1 MERKRKKEIVSPVVS
16 PDDQQQLSQSK
27 KKSRTKKSKMAQKG
41 VSPTQGTVNSTA
53 NGMNSLYQ
61 NTQQFSL
68 PAMYSQYQY
77 PMVGM
82 LNPGS
87 PVLSQNSQN
96 GQNSMLYNDQSSA
109 VMQKLDQIEK
119 QLGQL
124 GEIKSIVHDLTVRMS
139 DMSKKINDIEK
150 SQQFISDQYETI
162 SKCTNSN
169 KQSISDLEANF
180 KRLTVENE
188 SLKEVSKTL
197 QENVTDLKCRS
208 MRDNLL
214 FFGIPEG
221 PVADFLLPLSQTEIN
236 APGLATSSTSQP
248 PVSTD
253 ESIEPDPSETDT
265 SEIDAASATSSPNR
279 PIITSDDCKEK
290 VFRFCEDV
298 LKIKNPKNC
307 IKIIRAHRIGKFNRS
322 KTRPIV
328 AKFDEDSKPLIKEY
342 LKGVNLRPTPYNVA
356 DQYPQEVQQRRKEL
370 IPAMQEARRK
380 GKRANL
386 IRDKLFINDVE
397 YVPESAPAF
406 GWSDK

>member
-1 MERKRKKEIVSPVVS
+1 MGKKRKSETVSPAVS
-16 PDDQQQLSQSK
+16 PDEKQQLSQSK
-27 KKSRTKKSKMAQKG
+27 KKTRTKKSKMAQKG
-41 VSPTQGTVNSTA
+41 VSPIQSTDNTIA
-53 NGMNSLYQ
+53 NGMNNLYQ

-68 PAMYSQYQY
+68 PAMYSQCQY

-96 GQNSMLYNDQSSA
+96 SQNSVIYPDQSA
-109 VMQKLDQIEK
+109 VIQKLDRIEK
-119 QLGQL
+119 QLSQL
-124 GEIKSIVHDLTVRMS
+124 GEIKSIVNDLTVRMN
-139 DMSKKINDIEK
+139 DMGKKINDIEK
-150 SQQFISDQYETI
+150 SQQFICDQYETVT
-162 SKCTNSN
+162 KCTDSN
-169 KQSISDLEANF
+169 KQRISGLQADF
-180 KRLTVENE
+180 KRLTAENE
-188 SLKEVSKTL
+188 ALKETSKIL

-208 MRDNLL
+208 MRDNML

-221 PVADFLLPLSQTEIN
+221 PVADFLLPLSQTQTSSR
-236 APGLATSSTSQP
+236 GLASPSTFQTPIATEEPIESDP
-248 PVSTD
+248 P
-253 ESIEPDPSETDT
+253 ETD
-265 SEIDAASATSSPNR
+265 SAGATNSPNR

-298 LKIKNPKNC
+298 LKIKSPKNC

-328 AKFDEDSKPLIKEY
+328 AKFDENSKPLIKEY
-342 LKGVNLRPTPYNVA
+342 LKAVNLRPTPYNVA

-380 GKRANL
+380 GKKANL
-386 IRDKLFINDVE
+386 VRDKLFINDIE
-397 YVPESAPAF
+397 YVPDSTIAS